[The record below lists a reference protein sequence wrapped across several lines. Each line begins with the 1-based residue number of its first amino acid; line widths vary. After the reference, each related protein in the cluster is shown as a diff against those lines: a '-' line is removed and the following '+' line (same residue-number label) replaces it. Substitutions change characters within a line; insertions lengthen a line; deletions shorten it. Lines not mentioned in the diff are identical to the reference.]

1 MKDKNMGRNAACPCG
16 SGRKFKLCHG
26 LGASGR
32 LMRLPVLVAV
42 VLVVS
47 ALFLFA
53 LIQYG
58 SSGHQAPASKTT
70 HYPAVPGLEA
80 AGLTE
85 EEKTRLIAHYNHTAC
100 PCECNMRVAECR
112 NIDPTC
118 IHSKQVVD
126 ADLASLAA
134 KSPTLSMPAP
144 VPAH

>member
-1 MKDKNMGRNAACPCG
+1 MT
-16 SGRKFKLCHG
+16 
-26 LGASGR
+26 
-32 LMRLPVLVAV
+32 LPVLVAV

-58 SSGHQAPASKTT
+58 SGHQVPASKTT
-70 HYPAVPGLEA
+70 HYPSVPGLEA
-80 AGLTE
+80 ASLTE

-100 PCECNMRVAECR
+100 PCDCNMRVAECR

-126 ADLASLAA
+126 ADLASLAT